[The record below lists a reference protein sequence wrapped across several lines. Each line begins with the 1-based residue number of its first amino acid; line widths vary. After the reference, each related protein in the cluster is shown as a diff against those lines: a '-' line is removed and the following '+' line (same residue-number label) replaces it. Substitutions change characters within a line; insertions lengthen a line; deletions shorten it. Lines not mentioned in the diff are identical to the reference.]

1 MSYFSF
7 MVPDTWNGFRDID
20 EKLNFE
26 ELNKYLL
33 EENQEEEEE
42 AREEPLVNNL
52 VDGRNIESQQTQ
64 LTNK

>member
-1 MSYFSF
+1 

-64 LTNK
+64 LTNKWHS